1 MNVTQNIV
9 MVIIHIL
16 YLLFTDHYLGLVRSA
31 RRDLAIERISSVLE
45 GLAMIAFKRSGLF
58 SDLAQR

>member
-1 MNVTQNIV
+1 MAITF
-9 MVIIHIL
+9 IL
-16 YLLFTDHYLGLVRSA
+16 DLSFTDYGLGVVRSA

-45 GLAMIAFKRSGLF
+45 GLAMMAFKRSGLF